1 MWSEKVGGFSLNSY
15 VLFGGS
21 GFIGIFFAQYVLN
34 NNLTNKVYLFD
45 NEPLSSKESEF
56 RKRLVASESRIV
68 LIEGDVR
75 KPIEWKPEEPISL
88 IANFAAVHREPGHED
103 YEYYET
109 NLLGAENVCAFAER
123 VGCDRMI
130 FTSSISP
137 YGPSEDEKNESS
149 LPVPATAYGG
159 SKLAAEKIHQI
170 WQAKDQAKR
179 LLVIARPGV
188 VFGPGEGGNVS
199 RLIKAVLGRY
209 FFYMGNQDTR
219 KAGTYVKELC
229 NAMMWVL
236 DNQDKHGEQVSLF
249 NMSMNPGP
257 SIKEYVDAICDVAG
271 QKRFVPAVPYKL
283 LLLVAHSI
291 DLFAKPLGIKHPF
304 SPVRIKKLVR
314 SNNILPN
321 YLVSKGYPYQYSLH
335 SALKDWKNDCPEEWK

>member
-1 MWSEKVGGFSLNSY
+1 MQCSV
-15 VLFGGS
+15 VFGGT
-21 GFIGIFFAQYVLN
+21 GFIGVFFAKHL
-34 NNLTNKVYLFD
+34 LALGLAEKIYLYD
-45 NEPLSSKESEF
+45 NEPISVKDCPF
-56 RKRLVASESRIV
+56 RKSLVEADHRMVVID
-68 LIEGDVR
+68 GDVR
-75 KPIEWKPEEPISL
+75 RPIEWQPEESVDL
-88 IANFAAVHREPGHED
+88 IANFAAVHREPGHDD
-103 YEYYET
+103 YEYYQT
-109 NLLGAENVCAFAER
+109 NLLGAENVCAFAEK
-123 VGCDRMI
+123 VGCDRII

-137 YGPSEDEKNESS
+137 YGPSEDEKDETS

-159 SKLAAEKIHQI
+159 SKLAAEKIHHI
-170 WQAKDQAKR
+170 WQAKDQNKR
-179 LLVIARPGV
+179 RLVIARPGV

-199 RLIKAVLGRY
+199 RLIKAVLRRY

-236 DNQDKHGEQVSLF
+236 DSQDKHDEQVSLF

-257 SIKEYVDAICDVAG
+257 SIKEYVDTICDVAG
-271 QKRFVPAVPYKL
+271 QKRFVPAIPYRL

-291 DLFAKPLGIKHPF
+291 DLFAKPLSIKHPF

-321 YLVSKGYPYQYSLH
+321 YLVSKNYPYQYTLH
-335 SALKDWKNDCPEEWK
+335 SALEDWKKDCPEEWK